1 MFPVLATLWRSRRL
15 LKDFVVRDLK
25 ARYVGSSMG
34 FFWSVVFPII
44 NLIVYVFVF
53 RVVLNTRWSDSQGA
67 TEVALVMLAGIVVW
81 TAFAETIS
89 RSANCL
95 VDHANLIKKV
105 VFPSELLPA
114 FLTISS
120 LVNMCIGLPVVLIAV
135 IYLTFISPAE
145 VHVLVR
151 YQASMDAQD
160 EPIRDAD
167 NVIQIEPRSRVV
179 TEGGEPFSIK
189 LQLSRGQSRDTVLPI
204 IVGGSATA
212 GEDYYELPAE
222 VTVPAGHVGVTVL
235 VYAIADG
242 IPDGGET
249 LTLRIGDPE
258 WAIPLTAQDPNELT
272 RHFETTLT
280 FNDGVAA
287 AKDPEADPDAAPLIP
302 AVVQASPPAE
312 SENYYPLDLGAPIV
326 LLPLLLFLQCVFTVG
341 LGFFLSTLN
350 VFMRDTFHL
359 VGVGITVWMFGTPIF
374 YPAAM
379 VQAAGFGWL
388 LNINPMHW
396 LIDSYRM
403 VLIHSQWPDPM
414 NLLKLTLAA
423 VLMLFI
429 GSKFFRSQRS
439 KFPDLL

>member
-1 MFPVLATLWRSRRL
+1 MFSVLTTLWRSRRL

-81 TAFAETIS
+81 TAFAETVS
-89 RSANCL
+89 RSSNSL

-135 IYLTFISPAE
+135 TYLTFVSPAE

-151 YQASMDAQD
+151 YQAVLD
-160 EPIRDAD
+160 ENNEQVKDETGNP
-167 NVIQIEPRSRVV
+167 VVEPVSRSV
-179 TEGGEPFSIK
+179 TEGGEPFAIK

-204 IVGGSATA
+204 IVGGSATP
-212 GEDYYELPAE
+212 GEDYVALPKE
-222 VTVPAGHVGVTVL
+222 VTVPEGHVSVTVL
-235 VYAIADG
+235 VHALADG
-242 IPDGGET
+242 IPDGPET
-249 LTLRIGDPE
+249 LTLSIGDPE
-258 WAIPLTAQDPNELT
+258 WAVPLRAQDPDEVS
-272 RHFETTLT
+272 RHFQTDVT
-280 FNDGVAA
+280 FNDSDAPPLDPGVERG
-287 AKDPEADPDAAPLIP
+287 KLPTVEFT
-302 AVVQASPPAE
+302 PPGKH
-312 SENYYPLDLGAPIV
+312 ENYFPLDLGAPIL
-326 LLPLLLFLQCVFTVG
+326 LLPLLLFLQCIFTVG

-350 VFMRDTFHL
+350 VFIRDTVHL
-359 VGVGITVWMFGTPIF
+359 VGVGIVVWMFGTPIF

-379 VQAAGFGWL
+379 VKNAGFGWL
-388 LNINPMHW
+388 LDINPMHW

-403 VLIHSQWPDPM
+403 ILLHSQWPDPIF
-414 NLLKLTLAA
+414 LGKFAGA
-423 VLMLFI
+423 SVLMFFI
-429 GSKFFRSQRS
+429 GAKFFRSQRS